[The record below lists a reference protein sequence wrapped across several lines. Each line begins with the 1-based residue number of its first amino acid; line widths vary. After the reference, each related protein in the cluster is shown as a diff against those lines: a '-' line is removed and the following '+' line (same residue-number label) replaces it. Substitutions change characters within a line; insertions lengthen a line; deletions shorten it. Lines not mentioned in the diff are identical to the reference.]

1 MCDFFFFKQKT
12 AYEMRISDWSADVL
26 FRSGCGGKL
35 RRNRDRLF
43 RFRLAEQ
50 LGFTVAELDVRMSSS
65 ELTEWMVYE
74 KITGPLGRRRGD
86 SQAATIAAT
95 IANANRSKKSKKAQ
109 ISDFL
114 IQYERAGQRKTGR
127 ELLATIRDINS
138 ALQGREEAASWQ
150 RSKN

>member
-1 MCDFFFFKQKT
+1 MVRRPPRSTRTYPLFPYT
-12 AYEMRISDWSADVL
+12 TL
-26 FRSGCGGKL
+26 FRSPGQGVRAVGAQFRSGHRAAVPEGPGTVRHDPGGCEGCGGKL

-86 SQAATIAAT
+86 IQAATIAAT
-95 IANANRSKKSKKAQ
+95 IANANRSKKSKK
-109 ISDFL
+109 IG
-114 IQYERAGQRKTGR
+114 RAHV
-127 ELLATIRDINS
+127 
-138 ALQGREEAASWQ
+138 
-150 RSKN
+150 

>member
-74 KITGPLGRRRGD
+74 KITGPPGRRRGD
-86 SQAATIAAT
+86 IYAATIAAA
-95 IANANRSKKSKKAQ
+95 IATHNRSKHTKNEQ
-109 ISDFL
+109 VTDFL
-114 IQYERAGQRKTGR
+114 LRSAAEGPRKKDR
-127 ELLATIRDINS
+127 KPLVPQRDIIT
-138 ALQGREEAASWQ
+138 A
-150 RSKN
+150 